1 MVNFDTQTM
10 TVNDKTLI
18 QNGTPVNGYVLTDE
32 QVTLNKI
39 EQLFAVYE
47 TSFPDKKEP
56 SLFPAKS
63 EQELSMNDI
72 VYAPDRS
79 YAKQELE
86 QTLFIGIINKSLTY
100 PNMQNW
106 FWQSDKNK
114 NLVIPRWLF
123 TQECHRSIAFC
134 QNHSQENELW
144 DRNLAGRRL
153 RYILNT
159 SACKNTG
166 NMTMK
171 DCFFAIKE
179 ELSEHDTEKIFT
191 DQIIDQLLA
200 YYFDNLPKRLH
211 KRKAVIGQ
219 YIARIR
225 KVRTALYKIRAI
237 DEFLENCPCL
247 SITCTLNEWN
257 TAYRKFV
264 DYRTAMYIAQFIHT
278 GTQPA
283 MISDIAA
290 NLEDYVKD
298 NFDTINQYIVTH

>member
-32 QVTLNKI
+32 QVTLSKI

-56 SLFPAKS
+56 SLFPAKP

-79 YAKQELE
+79 AAKQELE
-86 QTLFIGIINKSLTY
+86 QTLFIGIVNKSLTY

-114 NLVIPRWLF
+114 NLVVPRWLF
-123 TQECHRSIAFC
+123 TQECHRSIAFH

-159 SACKNTG
+159 SACKGTE
-166 NMTMK
+166 NMTIK
-171 DCFFAIKE
+171 DCFLTIKE
-179 ELSEHDTEKIFT
+179 ELSEHNTEKIFT
-191 DQIIDQLLA
+191 DQIIDQLLV
-200 YYFDNLPKRLH
+200 YYFNSLPKRLH

-225 KVRTALYKIRAI
+225 KARTALYKIRAI
-237 DEFLENCPCL
+237 DAFLENCPCL
-247 SITCTLNEWN
+247 NVTCTRNEWN

-264 DYRTAMYIAQFIHT
+264 DYRTAMYIAKFICT
-278 GTQPA
+278 ETQPA
-283 MISDIAA
+283 MISNIAA